1 MDQLFQFLFKH
12 SRTVFAKGQFA
23 FANRP
28 SWLVIALVALLVAAL
43 AYFLYVRPGYRLRTG
58 TQAALTG
65 LRVALL
71 ALLALLLLRPVMVVS
86 SVIPK
91 STYVAVLADDSR
103 SMRLTDEPGYK
114 AVSLSPQGAPSFEK
128 AATAQ
133 PDNSRIAAVS
143 NLLRPESSFARGL
156 EEKFKVNLYAFAAQ
170 TNRIKSVAEL
180 KSDGTATDLAGAFK
194 DVVRDSNGLPLSAIV
209 LVSDGAANTPR
220 DLAAQLRELRARNL
234 PVYTIGV
241 GSTAKFRDAELV
253 RVTTPRRVLIGS
265 AVIADALVRLNGFD
279 HQKVAIAVSEDGRAI
294 RTQQFDLKGGE
305 AQTVTLEFTPSAPGA
320 HRYTF
325 AIAPLENETTTE
337 DNTQETLIEITSDRP
352 KILYIEGEPRWEY
365 GKLRFSLA
373 KNEKQVVLV
382 SSLRSA
388 DGKFYRQG
396 VESGSELES
405 GFPKTE
411 EELFK
416 YQGLMLGSIEANFFS
431 FDQLKMIE
439 QFVARRGGGLLALG
453 GPRSFDAGK
462 YAGTP
467 VADLLPLVLDGNF
480 DESSATPSLSN
491 FKAVLTGRGQ
501 THAITR
507 LAEERSQSA
516 KEWEA
521 LPPVSIPEV
530 LAQPKPGATVI
541 LEGRDLNNKNRTVP
555 LLAEER
561 YGRGRSLALT
571 ASDTW
576 RWRMQMEAKNT
587 AHETFWRQLL
597 RYTISLTPNQTE
609 VYSERDVYAVN
620 DPVTIRA
627 DVEDAKY
634 EAIKDAQ
641 AVARLTKPSGQSVDV
656 PLNFDFSEEGNNFRG
671 DFTPDEMGLYKIEL
685 TARKGAATVGTAQS
699 GFLVA
704 ELNREYHDA
713 AQNVELLKRIAA
725 ETGGKYFPLAQAGQ
739 MLEEIQYLEGSNS
752 ERVTKDLWDMPVN
765 FLLLVGLASAEWF
778 LRKKKGLA

>member
-1 MDQLFQFLFKH
+1 MDQLFQFFFRH

-28 SWLVIALVALLVAAL
+28 SWLVVAAAAILIGALV
-43 AYFLYVRPGYRLRTG
+43 YFLYHRAGYRITTG
-58 TQAALTG
+58 WQMALTG

-71 ALLALLLLRPVMVVS
+71 GLLALLLLRPVMVVS

-103 SMRLTDEPGYK
+103 SMRLTDEPGAK
-114 AVSLSPQGAPSFEK
+114 AVSLSPQGQQPFSEK
-128 AATAQ
+128 NQASA
-133 PDNSRIAAVS
+133 DHSRIAAAS
-143 NLLRPESSFARGL
+143 DLLLQNNGFMRGL
-156 EEKFKVNLYAFAAQ
+156 EEKFKVNLYGFSSK
-170 TNRIKSVAEL
+170 TNRISSVSEL
-180 KSDGTATDLAGAFK
+180 TADGTATDLAGAFRDAVK
-194 DVVRDSNGLPLSAIV
+194 DSTGLPLSAVI

-220 DLAAQLRELRARNL
+220 DLTAQLRELRARNL
-234 PVYTIGV
+234 PVFTIGV
-241 GSTAKFRDAELV
+241 GSTEKFRDAEMV

-265 AVIADALVRLNGFD
+265 AVIADALVRLNGYD
-279 HQKVAIAVSEDGRAI
+279 NQKISIAVSEDGRAI
-294 RTQQFDLKGGE
+294 KTQQFDVKGGE
-305 AQTVTLEFTPSAPGA
+305 AQTVTIEFTPAAPGA
-320 HRYTF
+320 HRYSFT
-325 AIAPLENETTTE
+325 IAPLDGETTTE
-337 DNTQETLIEITSDRP
+337 DNAQETLVEITNDRP

-365 GKLRFSLA
+365 GKLRWSLS
-373 KNEKQVVLV
+373 KNEKNVILV

-396 VESGSELES
+396 VASGSELES

-411 EELFK
+411 EELFA
-416 YQGLMLGSIEANFFS
+416 YQGLALGSIEANFFS

-439 QFVARRGGGLLALG
+439 QFVARRGGGFLALG
-453 GPRSFDAGK
+453 GPRSFDIGK

-467 VADLLPLVLDGNF
+467 VADLLPLALDGNY
-480 DESSATPSLSN
+480 DEAQAETSVSN
-491 FKAVLTGRGQ
+491 FKAALTTRGQ

-507 LAEERSQSA
+507 LAEERAQSA

-521 LPPVSIPEV
+521 LPPVSIPEI
-530 LAQPKPGATVI
+530 LPQTKPAATVV
-541 LEGRDLNNKNRTVP
+541 LEARDINNRNRTVP
-555 LLAEER
+555 LLAEQR

-576 RWRMQMEAKNT
+576 RWRMQMESKNT
-587 AHETFWRQLL
+587 SHETFWRQLL

-609 VYSERDVYAVN
+609 VYSERDVYASG

-634 EAIKDAQ
+634 EPIRDAQ
-641 AVARLTKPSGQSVDV
+641 AQARITKPSGQTVDV
-656 PLNFDFSEEGNNFRG
+656 PMQFDFSEESNNFRG
-671 DFTPDEMGLYKIEL
+671 EYTPDEMGMYRIEL
-685 TARKGAATVGTAQS
+685 TARKGNTIVGAAQS
-699 GFLVA
+699 GFLVT

-725 ETGGKYFPLAQAGQ
+725 ETGGKYFPLSDARNL
-739 MLEEIQYLEGSNS
+739 LEEIQYLEGANS
-752 ERVTKDLWDMPVN
+752 ERVTKDLWDMPIN
-765 FLLLVGLASAEWF
+765 FLLIVGLASAEWF